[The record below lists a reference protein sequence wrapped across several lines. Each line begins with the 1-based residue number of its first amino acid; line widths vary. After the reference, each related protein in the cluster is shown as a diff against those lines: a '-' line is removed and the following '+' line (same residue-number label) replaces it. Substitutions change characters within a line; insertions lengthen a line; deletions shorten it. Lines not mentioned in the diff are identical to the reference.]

1 MVVRRNGEER
11 VSCGGGGGR
20 GGVRIE
26 RRGEPGGWWRVD
38 QRSWKCRGGWGE
50 FVGDFGAAGFSR
62 ESMQKDLLAEAEASV
77 DGVPGE
83 DELVLMTMGLV
94 GGGEE
99 ASLKVI
105 KGKQNF
111 P

>member
-1 MVVRRNGEER
+1 
-11 VSCGGGGGR
+11 
-20 GGVRIE
+20 
-26 RRGEPGGWWRVD
+26 
-38 QRSWKCRGGWGE
+38 
-50 FVGDFGAAGFSR
+50 
-62 ESMQKDLLAEAEASV
+62 MQKDLLAEAEASV